1 MFEVGRKLGR
11 GKFGDV
17 YMCRE
22 IVTGVACAIKM
33 INKAEV
39 KSAGMESQLIQ

>member
-17 YMCRE
+17 YMCSD
-22 IVTGVACAIKM
+22 INTGFACAIKM
-33 INKAEV
+33 ISKTEV
-39 KSAGMESQLIQ
+39 RTAGM